1 MFRNLSPEKL
11 VVGGSAVLALGA
23 LVSYGLFLGTGTA
36 WLRTTGLGLTL
47 GAVGVASLPLILL
60 LVGLG
65 WERWRR

>member
-1 MFRNLSPEKL
+1 MLRNLSPEKL
-11 VVGGSAVLALGA
+11 VVGCSAVLAFGA
-23 LVSYGLFLGTGTA
+23 IGCSVLFLATGST
-36 WLRTTGLGLTL
+36 WLRTTGFWLTL